1 MALIKLTA
9 IIDQISGK
17 LNGTIFARNK
27 GGNYVKGLS
36 IPANPQ
42 TPHQQNVRNR
52 FSYISQEWRNLTEE
66 QRQSWREIAKVRP
79 VRNRL
84 GEERFLS
91 GFQWF
96 QKININSTLAGDG
109 FREEPPPLVTF
120 PYPKKMN
127 TNLSNFPDDF
137 LLQLEVTAGNPAT
150 CSVLIFATPVI
161 SKGIYNFHS
170 RLKMITDTPLNNLI
184 APNYYNIRRLY
195 ISRYDIPLSPGR
207 IGFAFK
213 IISGISAME
222 SPLLYDFVD
231 F

>member
-27 GGNYVKGLS
+27 GGNYVKRLS

-42 TPHQQNVRNR
+42 TQHQQNVRNR
-52 FSYISQEWRNLTEE
+52 FSYISKEWRNLTEE
-66 QRQSWREIAKVRP
+66 QRQSWREIAKVRT

-109 FREEPPPLVTF
+109 FRETPPPLVRF
-120 PYPKKMN
+120 PFPKQMK
-127 TNLSNFPDDF
+127 TDLQYFPDEINI
-137 LLQLEVTAGNPAT
+137 QLAVTAGNPNT
-150 CSVLIFATPVI
+150 CSLLIFATPVI
-161 SKGIYNFHS
+161 SKGIFNFRS
-170 RLKMITDTPLNNLI
+170 RLKMITDTPLNSLI
-184 APNYYNIRRLY
+184 SPSWYNIYQDYTRRF
-195 ISRYDIPLSPGR
+195 PLPSSPGR

>member
-17 LNGTIFARNK
+17 LNGTVFARNK

-36 IPANPQ
+36 KPTNPQ
-42 TPHQQNVRNR
+42 TSHQQTVRNR
-52 FSYISQEWRNLTEE
+52 FSYISKEWRNLTEE
-66 QRQSWREIAKVRP
+66 QRQSWREIARVRP
-79 VRNRL
+79 VKNRL
-84 GEERFLS
+84 GEDRFLS

-96 QKININSTLAGDG
+96 QKINVNSTLAGDG
-109 FREEPPPLVTF
+109 FRETPPPLVRF

-127 TNLSNFPDDF
+127 TNLSNFPHDF
-137 LLQLEVTAGNPAT
+137 LLQLEVTAGNPDT
-150 CSVLIFATPVI
+150 CSVLIFATPII
-161 SKGIYNFHS
+161 SKGIFNFHS
-170 RLKMITDTPLNNLI
+170 RLKLIADTPLSNLI
-184 APNYYNIRRLY
+184 TPNYYNILFY
-195 ISRYDIPLSPGR
+195 YVSRYHMPLSPGR